1 MRFYLW
7 SRRLITSRSANAHLH
22 ELVEELP
29 MRKVLAIVAYV
40 DRAVIIAMSSISR
53 QDVMKKASTIRQA
66 VGF

>member
-1 MRFYLW
+1 
-7 SRRLITSRSANAHLH
+7 
-22 ELVEELP
+22 

>member
-1 MRFYLW
+1 
-7 SRRLITSRSANAHLH
+7 
-22 ELVEELP
+22 

-66 VGF
+66 VGFWAMPSNTTDLRLENPYYIKPS